1 MDIKKQLEIE
11 AKGDH
16 LVLVVFYADWTPHY
30 EWIGPILRTY
40 EKRAVDL
47 IKVNTEENQDIAD
60 LHNVATVPAFILL
73 HGGHELWRQVGEL
86 TVDELKEVLDDFR

>member
-1 MDIKKQLEIE
+1 M
-11 AKGDH
+11 
-16 LVLVVFYADWTPHY
+16 
-30 EWIGPILRTY
+30 
-40 EKRAVDL
+40 

-60 LHNVATVPAFILL
+60 LHNVETVPAFILL

>member
-1 MDIKKQLEIE
+1 MN
-11 AKGDH
+11 G
-16 LVLVVFYADWTPHY
+16 LVRYC
-30 EWIGPILRTY
+30 ERMK
-40 EKRAVDL
+40 KRAVDL

-60 LHNVATVPAFILL
+60 LHNVETVPAFILL

>member
-11 AKGDH
+11 SKGDH

-60 LHNVATVPAFILL
+60 LHNVETVPAFILL